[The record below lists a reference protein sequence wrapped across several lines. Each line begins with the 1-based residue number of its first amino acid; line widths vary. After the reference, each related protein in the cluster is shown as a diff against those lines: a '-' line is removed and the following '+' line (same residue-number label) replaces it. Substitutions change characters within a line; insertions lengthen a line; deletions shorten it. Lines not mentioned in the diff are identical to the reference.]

1 MWRVGVNWVGRCDG
15 CGMKPR
21 LIFHIGTHK
30 TGTTSLQSA
39 MSLQSEAL
47 AAAGFCYPAS
57 GTTRTNVIKKTNPLL
72 KKHLLLT
79 TSAADPDESLF
90 AAEHARLMQEFA
102 ASGQRTMVLSEEGLS
117 GPGFLKHNGLARVQH
132 FAGDFDIHIV
142 CLVRR
147 QDSFVESLWNQ
158 RCKMGKVQSH
168 IDTYADSPL
177 IREHMN
183 YTVMLD
189 RWASLGA
196 VKVIGFEAA
205 IKTGLEATF
214 SAVTGIPLVPSKQRN
229 VSPSMTC
236 AAVMAVL
243 SRMGY
248 ADVDWRQLQAALG
261 PDGPKRA
268 LGSRLRQKLLADY
281 AQVNDQLFTRYGVE
295 FPQDMPDEPAEML
308 PVPTR
313 QDVERMVDA
322 MKLVKKPTGPAP
334 APGG

>member
-1 MWRVGVNWVGRCDG
+1 
-15 CGMKPR
+15 
-21 LIFHIGTHK
+21 
-30 TGTTSLQSA
+30 
-39 MSLQSEAL
+39 
-47 AAAGFCYPAS
+47 
-57 GTTRTNVIKKTNPLL
+57 
-72 KKHLLLT
+72 
-79 TSAADPDESLF
+79 
-90 AAEHARLMQEFA
+90 
-102 ASGQRTMVLSEEGLS
+102 
-117 GPGFLKHNGLARVQH
+117 
-132 FAGDFDIHIV
+132 
-142 CLVRR
+142 
-147 QDSFVESLWNQ
+147 
-158 RCKMGKVQSH
+158 
-168 IDTYADSPL
+168 
-177 IREHMN
+177 MN